1 MFVRRHASCPH
12 PPRGK
17 GGLPRRW
24 AGPARI
30 SGFLALAVVA
40 SGCSLVGESNEQA
53 AEESPDEVVLVT
65 HESFVLP
72 DELKAEFEQQS
83 GLTLTIRASG
93 DAGTLTNKLV
103 LTQGSPTG
111 DVAYGVDNTFATRA
125 LAADVFAP
133 YVGDLPIGADE
144 YRLRTSDGAP
154 EVRLAPVDQA
164 NVCINVDTTWFAR
177 KRLDPPSTL
186 ADLTDPAY
194 RDLLVLPGAATSSTG
209 LAFLLAT
216 IAEYGAGWEEYW
228 SALMANGAKLTAGW
242 SDAYYVD
249 FTQGGEDGKRPIVLS
264 YDSSPAFTI
273 DQDDS
278 ATSNTKALL
287 DTCFQQVE
295 YAGIL
300 TGATNP
306 EGGNELVTFLLSEE
320 VQAALPESMYVFPV
334 RSDVALPP
342 DWARFAV
349 QPTEP
354 YQVDPAEITAQRD
367 DWLQRWNEITTR

>member
-1 MFVRRHASCPH
+1 MFARRLASHAH
-12 PPRGK
+12 APRGRV
-17 GGLPRRW
+17 GL
-24 AGPARI
+24 GCVLV
-30 SGFLALAVVA
+30 LALAT
-40 SGCSLVGESNEQA
+40 SGCSLLGEGGEEA
-53 AEESPDEVVLVT
+53 AEERPNDVVLVT

-72 DELKAEFEQQS
+72 DELKATFEQRS
-83 GLTLTIRASG
+83 GFALTIRAAG
-93 DAGTLTNKLV
+93 DAGSLTNKLV

-111 DVAYGVDNTFATRA
+111 DVAYGVDNTFASRA
-125 LAADVFAP
+125 LDADVFAP
-133 YVGDLPIGADE
+133 YVGDLPIGADS
-144 YRLRTSDGAP
+144 YRLRTSGGEP

-216 IAEYGAGWEEYW
+216 IAEYGAGWEDYW
-228 SALMANGAKLTAGW
+228 VDLMANGTKLTAGW

-273 DQDDS
+273 NEDDPE
-278 ATSNTKALL
+278 TSRTEALL

-300 TGATNP
+300 SGATNP
-306 EGGNELVTFLLSEE
+306 EGGNQLVTFLLSAE

-334 RSDVALPP
+334 RSDVELPA
-342 DWARFAV
+342 DWARFAL

-354 YQVDPAEITAQRD
+354 FRVDPAVITAQRD
-367 DWLQRWNEITTR
+367 EWLQRWNEITTR